1 MDGLSVL
8 FGILTVLFLVVV
20 VSMNILGTQ
29 AAPSIKSIELDQE
42 GFVSTEGFTSADGRR
57 FTPNSGHV
65 QSEGFAS
72 DASQESKPTL
82 GTKIKKV
89 LDPLAFYTNPV
100 QPEGTPIPEGKD
112 LCTIFDKVRQSLAQS
127 IKGTSTS
134 ISDGELM
141 KKVEA
146 QLAID
151 IPGGALPC
159 PLLQYPADTATD
171 LEWLSWLQ
179 TIPSDFGARVVL
191 MASYADNKLTT
202 VANSMKDA
210 LSGNIEL
217 PELPK
222 ESFIDADGFA
232 SADGRKFTLEP
243 GHVKSEGWWSSP
255 SPTGGVYPRHFMSMG
270 SENFIDSSVCT
281 PMLAEKKRLDQAS
294 ASCTDPKTLSKEQI
308 EAEVM
313 RILKE
318 IVSEK
323 DRILASISLKD
334 RTALVNLKDP
344 NKIISAVKESAKDP
358 IENIRSA
365 KVAAEYLN
373 TQKQKAEAGTLT
385 PTGVNP
391 KLV

>member
-1 MDGLSVL
+1 MDGLSIL

-42 GFVSTEGFTSADGRR
+42 GFTSAEGRRLTPSSGHGQSEGFTSAD
-57 FTPNSGHV
+57 
-65 QSEGFAS
+65 
-72 DASQESKPTL
+72 QESQPTL

-112 LCTIFDKVRQSLAQS
+112 LCAIFDKVRQSHSQS
-127 IKGTSTS
+127 IKGMSTS
-134 ISDGELM
+134 MSDGELM

-171 LEWLSWLQ
+171 LEWLTWLQ

-191 MASYADNKLTT
+191 MASYADKKLTF
-202 VANSMKDA
+202 VAKSMKDA
-210 LSGNIEL
+210 LAGDVEL
-217 PELPK
+217 PELSK
-222 ESFIDADGFA
+222 ESFIDAVGFASADGRKFTPNGASADGFA

-243 GHVKSEGWWSSP
+243 GHFV
-255 SPTGGVYPRHFMSMG
+255 SMV
-270 SENFIDSSVCT
+270 SENFIDSSICT
-281 PMLAEKKRLDQAS
+281 PMLAEKKRLNPS
-294 ASCTDPKTLSKEQI
+294 SVSCTDPMTLSKEQI

-313 RILKE
+313 GILKE

-323 DRILASISLKD
+323 GRILESISIKD
-334 RTALVNLKDP
+334 RTALLDLKDP
-344 NKIISAVKESAKDP
+344 NKIMSAMKESAKTP

-365 KVAAEYLN
+365 KVAADYLN
-373 TQKQKAEAGTLT
+373 KQKQKAEAGTLT
-385 PTGVNP
+385 PTDANP

>member
-1 MDGLSVL
+1 MDGLSIL

-42 GFVSTEGFTSADGRR
+42 GFASGNSQRLTPSSDYRLSEGFTSAE
-57 FTPNSGHV
+57 
-65 QSEGFAS
+65 EGFAS
-72 DASQESKPTL
+72 ASDAGQESQPTL

-112 LCTIFDKVRQSLAQS
+112 LCAIFDKVRQSHSQS
-127 IKGTSTS
+127 IKGMSTS
-134 ISDGELM
+134 MSDGELM

-171 LEWLSWLQ
+171 LEWLTWLQ

-191 MASYADNKLTT
+191 MASYADDKLTIL
-202 VANSMKDA
+202 AQNMKDA
-210 LSGNIEL
+210 LAGDIEL
-217 PELPK
+217 PELSK
-222 ESFIDADGFA
+222 ESFIDAVGFA

-243 GHVKSEGWWSSP
+243 GHVKSEEWWS
-255 SPTGGVYPRHFMSMG
+255 

-281 PMLAEKKRLDQAS
+281 PMLAEKKRIDQAS
-294 ASCTDPKTLSKEQI
+294 ATCTDPKTLSKEEI

-323 DRILASISLKD
+323 ARILASIPRKD
-334 RTALVNLKDP
+334 RTANIKDP
-344 NKIISAVKESAKDP
+344 KKFMSAMKESAKTP

-365 KVAAEYLN
+365 KVAADYLN
-373 TQKQKAEAGTLT
+373 KQKQKAEAGTLT
-385 PTGVNP
+385 PTDANP

>member
-1 MDGLSVL
+1 MDGLSIL

-42 GFVSTEGFTSADGRR
+42 GFASGNSQRLTPSSGHGQSEGFTSAD
-57 FTPNSGHV
+57 
-65 QSEGFAS
+65 
-72 DASQESKPTL
+72 QESQPTL

-112 LCTIFDKVRQSLAQS
+112 LCTIFDKVRQSHSQS
-127 IKGTSTS
+127 IKGMSTS
-134 ISDGELM
+134 MSDGELM

-146 QLAID
+146 QLVID

-171 LEWLSWLQ
+171 LEWLTWLQ

-191 MASYADNKLTT
+191 MASYADDKLTI
-202 VANSMKDA
+202 VANSLKDA
-210 LSGNIEL
+210 LAGDIEL
-217 PELPK
+217 PELSK
-222 ESFIDADGFA
+222 ESFIDAVGFA

-243 GHVKSEGWWSSP
+243 GHVKSEEWWSSP
-255 SPTGGVYPRHFMSMG
+255 PPLGEVYPRHFMSMG

-281 PMLAEKKRLDQAS
+281 PMLAEKKRIDQAS
-294 ASCTDPKTLSKEQI
+294 ATCTDPKTLSKEEI

-323 DRILASISLKD
+323 ARILASIPRKD
-334 RTALVNLKDP
+334 RTANIKDP
-344 NKIISAVKESAKDP
+344 KKFMSAMKESAKTP

-365 KVAAEYLN
+365 KVAADYLN
-373 TQKQKAEAGTLT
+373 KQKQKAEAGTLT
-385 PTGVNP
+385 PTDANP

>member
-42 GFVSTEGFTSADGRR
+42 GFVSGNNPRLTPSPDYRLGEGFTSADGRR
-57 FTPNSGHV
+57 FTPSLGHV
-65 QSEGFAS
+65 QGEGFVS
-72 DASQESKPTL
+72 GEGEESKPTL

-89 LDPLAFYTNPV
+89 LDPLALYTNPV

-112 LCTIFDKVRQSLAQS
+112 LCTIFDKVRDSIAQS
-127 IKGTSTS
+127 IKGMSTS

-171 LEWLSWLQ
+171 LEWLTWLQ
-179 TIPSDFGARVVL
+179 TIPLDFGARVVF
-191 MASYADNKLTT
+191 MSSYADDKLTT
-202 VANSMKDA
+202 VAKSMKDA

-222 ESFIDADGFA
+222 EGFASGNNPRLIPSSGHVQSEGFA
-232 SADGRKFTLEP
+232 SADGRKFTLDS
-243 GHVKSEGWWSSP
+243 GHGQDQEWW
-255 SPTGGVYPRHFMSMG
+255 V

-281 PMLAEKKRLDQAS
+281 PMLAEKKRIDQES
-294 ASCTDPKTLSKEQI
+294 ASCTDPKTMSKEEI

-323 DRILASISLKD
+323 ERILASIGLKD
-334 RTALVNLKDP
+334 RTV
-344 NKIISAVKESAKDP
+344 KIKDP
-358 IENIRSA
+358 IKSIRSA

-373 TQKQKAEAGTLT
+373 TQKQKAEAGTLR

>member
-1 MDGLSVL
+1 MDGLSIL

-42 GFVSTEGFTSADGRR
+42 GFASGNSQRL
-57 FTPNSGHV
+57 TPSSGHV
-65 QSEGFAS
+65 QSEGFTSGHVQGEGFASGNSQRFTPSSRHVQGEGFASAS
-72 DASQESKPTL
+72 DAGQESKPTL

-89 LDPLAFYTNPV
+89 LDPLALYTNPV

-112 LCTIFDKVRQSLAQS
+112 LCAIFDKVRQSLTQS
-127 IKGTSTS
+127 IKGMSTS

-151 IPGGALPC
+151 IPGGALNC
-159 PLLQYPADTATD
+159 PLLQYPLDTATD
-171 LEWLSWLQ
+171 LEWLTWLQ
-179 TIPSDFGARVVL
+179 TIPLDFGARVVF
-191 MASYADNKLTT
+191 MSSYADDKLTT
-202 VANSMKDA
+202 VAKSMKDA

-217 PELPK
+217 PELSK
-222 ESFIDADGFA
+222 
-232 SADGRKFTLEP
+232 
-243 GHVKSEGWWSSP
+243 
-255 SPTGGVYPRHFMSMG
+255 
-270 SENFIDSSVCT
+270 ENFIDSSVCT
-281 PMLAEKKRLDQAS
+281 PMLAEKKRIDQAS
-294 ASCTDPKTLSKEQI
+294 ATCTDPKTMSKEKI

-323 DRILASISLKD
+323 NRILTSIPLKD
-334 RTALVNLKDP
+334 RTVT
-344 NKIISAVKESAKDP
+344 IKDP
-358 IENIRSA
+358 IKSIRSA